1 MDSEISKRFTEV
13 YEILKYLP
21 KTDFEKIPKNILNFI
36 IENKDNNYTWKID
49 KTKKLYEQKL
59 SNDTIAI
66 LSYINMEFIVT
77 DEQKQYLKKL
87 YAYHEYKKE
96 NEKKDNSNYSD
107 IFPKEEKIK
116 NNKIIEYHKES
127 FWTIILKKIKSI
139 CFRDYGKK

>member
-1 MDSEISKRFTEV
+1 MKKWVQLQTMTIVNMKKMDSEISKRFTEV

-21 KTDFEKIPKNILNFI
+21 KTDFEKIPKDILNFI
-36 IENKDNNYTWKID
+36 IENKDNNYNWKID

-59 SNDTIAI
+59 NNDTIAI

-107 IFPKEEKIK
+107 IFPKEEK
-116 NNKIIEYHKES
+116 N
-127 FWTIILKKIKSI
+127 
-139 CFRDYGKK
+139 

>member
-36 IENKDNNYTWKID
+36 MENKDNNYTWKID
-49 KTKKLYEQKL
+49 KTKKLYEQEL
-59 SNDTIAI
+59 NNDTIAI

-107 IFPKEEKIK
+107 IFPKEEK
-116 NNKIIEYHKES
+116 N
-127 FWTIILKKIKSI
+127 
-139 CFRDYGKK
+139 

>member
-1 MDSEISKRFTEV
+1 MDSETSKRFTEV

-21 KTDFEKIPKNILNFI
+21 KTDFQKIPKDILNFI
-36 IENKDNNYTWKID
+36 IENKDNNYSWEID

-59 SNDTIAI
+59 SNDTVAI

-87 YAYHEYKKE
+87 YNYFEYKKE
-96 NEKKDNSNYSD
+96 YEKKANSNYND
-107 IFPKEEKIK
+107 IFQKKEKMESNEIIK
-116 NNKIIEYHKES
+116 YQKKS

-139 CFRDYGKK
+139 CSRNHCNK